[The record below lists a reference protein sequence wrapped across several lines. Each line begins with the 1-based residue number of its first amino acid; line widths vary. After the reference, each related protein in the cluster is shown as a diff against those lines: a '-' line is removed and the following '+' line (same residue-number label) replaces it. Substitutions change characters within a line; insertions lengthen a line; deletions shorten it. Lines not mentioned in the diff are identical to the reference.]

1 MTTEYSKSLSLL
13 HALCLAESRH
23 DQDALPS
30 SNLEDYPPVEAATY
44 LSCYITFR
52 AIKEAGRLPADE
64 RYDNF
69 DMLSVYQAFA
79 MMVYAY
85 LVLPLGSENIVSDLE
100 QDAIVIAKSLFA
112 ELTPEELAD
121 IVESGMRKFQLI
133 GNADAEHWTNYRED
147 LDKSL
152 IAFVIAGIDDAAPFE
167 KEEVLPVLGAF
178 LSMLCEAF
186 A

>member
-23 DQDALPS
+23 DEDALPS

-100 QDAIVIAKSLFA
+100 QDAIVIAKSLFS
-112 ELTPEELAD
+112 ELTPEELVD
-121 IVESGMRKFQLI
+121 IVESGMRKF
-133 GNADAEHWTNYRED
+133 
-147 LDKSL
+147 
-152 IAFVIAGIDDAAPFE
+152 
-167 KEEVLPVLGAF
+167 
-178 LSMLCEAF
+178 
-186 A
+186 